1 MDKAYLIKQLKEL
14 SDASGLSI
22 SEDIIAR
29 TGNPAASAGLVL
41 SGVVR
46 SYYVDGDYNDVT
58 QYFAAEGNLCAD
70 SGMVDPNECG

>member
-29 TGNPAASAGLVL
+29 TGDPAASAGLV
-41 SGVVR
+41 
-46 SYYVDGDYNDVT
+46 
-58 QYFAAEGNLCAD
+58 
-70 SGMVDPNECG
+70 DPNECG